1 MFGIGEIPYA
11 ITGDREDRNATQAG
25 GSTTTGQIITNPYFP

>member
-1 MFGIGEIPYA
+1 MFGIGEIPDA
-11 ITGDREDRNATQAG
+11 SPGDREDRNGTQAG